1 MRKKLYRRR
10 ERTFER
16 EVMRMPDGILRPEF
30 YCAMAVVIAVALIC
44 IGCRQL
50 LWKLSARRKPDE
62 RRKEEKDHEKDNTEN

>member
-30 YCAMAVVIAVALIC
+30 YCAVAVVVAVALIC
-44 IGCRQL
+44 IGGRQL
-50 LWKLSARRKPDE
+50 LRMFLTRRKPDE
-62 RRKEEKDHEKDNTEN
+62 RRKEETDHEKDNTEN